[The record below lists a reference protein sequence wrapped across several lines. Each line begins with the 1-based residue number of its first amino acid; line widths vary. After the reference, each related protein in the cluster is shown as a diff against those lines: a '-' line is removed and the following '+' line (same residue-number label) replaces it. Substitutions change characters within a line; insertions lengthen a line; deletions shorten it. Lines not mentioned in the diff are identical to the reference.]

1 MLLQTTNNSF
11 YCFLISEFESH
22 RIKDTGCGKTTVVQ
36 LISVLL
42 NRNLQIVNCHASTET
57 SDLLGG
63 LRPTRARNM
72 ILQNLVLEVYK
83 ILEMTNFYP
92 SLQSIEIPKFLST
105 CKNGDSQTTIN
116 FFDRLPSDAANQIIT
131 FVKQIQTSL
140 PKLNVSASHNICDSL
155 QTEKKRK
162 LENGSSQNISSTN
175 SPLELISNKIQ
186 AIVKLH
192 QKYVS
197 LFEWID
203 GPLVNAMKNGDLFLL
218 DEMSLAEDAVLE
230 RLNSVLEP
238 SRTLTL
244 AEKGGDLPDEEFGEG
259 SVIIGHENFIVFA
272 TMNPGGDFGKREL
285 SPALRSRFTE
295 IWVPAVTDCSDIDL
309 VLEQSLS
316 SSHLKKVYGEIEVS
330 GLKEAMIC
338 YVNWFN
344 NDICAN
350 QMSTC
355 CDFFL
360 SLRDVLAWARF
371 IIETNVYGEEMI
383 GLWAGLIHGAAL
395 MHLDGLG
402 LGTGLTSDDAA
413 VAKKDAKEFLLKQI
427 PKQVITNNVK
437 GFADEMDGLDEK
449 QLINNDSFG
458 IRPFLIPVGPL
469 STVDV
474 GFKLNAP
481 TTALNLR
488 RVLRAMQISKPIL
501 LEGSPGV
508 GKTSLISALASM
520 SGHNLIRIN
529 LSEQTE
535 ITDLMGSDLPI
546 PNEGNDSGASFQWC
560 DGALL
565 RAIKNGDWVLLDELN
580 LASQSVL
587 EGLNSCLDHRAS
599 VYIPELGATFQCPPT
614 FRIFAA
620 QNPLAQGGGRK
631 GLPKSFLNRFTKV
644 YVEAL
649 TENDLHG
656 IVSSK
661 FQMIPEESVKDIVK
675 FNSAVQRDI
684 DNRHYGQSGS
694 PWEFNLR
701 DVFRWCELI
710 LNHYNQSGT
719 IDCGIFADTIYMQRL
734 RSENDRELLLKRY
747 EQCFGDISW
756 FAKTRKL
763 CISDESV
770 EIGNAKVERNR
781 EILISVGDMLLGFEQ
796 PCLRSLLR
804 PMEAVTFCIQM
815 KWPCLLV
822 GPPSSGKSTVL
833 KTLAES
839 CNVKLEEIVLTPSS
853 DVNELIGTFEQ
864 IDASEVG
871 NRLLNSLQLLLC
883 HAFTTLIKSSHR
895 LAYVQRMNKQYVSLQ
910 EKMHQ
915 KQSADAGCANVFNQP
930 EILSKASDL
939 LQTAIEARDIST
951 DFYKST
957 EFIIQSAQKDL
968 QHLTEAE
975 GARNSTVNFR
985 WADGI
990 LVSALEKGHWLHL
1003 ENVNLCSSSVLDR
1016 LNPLME
1022 SDGVLVL
1029 TECGIQENGKHH
1041 GKPRIVK
1048 PHANFRLFLSTNPSF
1063 GEISRAMRNRCIEV
1077 SFLAPLQPKKMD
1089 ILPNK
1094 GSELVSS
1101 IQTIDHIDLMEKVG
1115 IASPT
1120 LAKKLIDVHLNE
1132 VEADD
1137 CYGED
1142 NTISRSFKE
1151 ISLLSCDSSNRG
1163 FVGGDA
1169 FTKAVYISYGLFQ
1182 RGLQRLHESE
1192 TCGKN
1197 DLLIHTMENR
1207 NFLAGAVIESTAS
1220 NNGCLVRAVESSFC
1234 IPLGLSNLGHNLTD
1248 SNGKLHLLDQFAPI
1262 IPNCANRLAEV
1273 KSFLVANFAS
1283 TTTELDCLEKFH
1295 FILGCSKSL
1304 QNVLSYIVTK
1314 LLCGFQVHEEIR
1326 ALLLDSRLAIIN
1338 DEYDVYER
1346 IVFSAGDL
1354 DVKTLSVIESSFAIF
1369 EGKIDRTHINHP
1381 IIPFLYPLFRAI
1393 DALLEKM
1400 ASDPGIV
1407 AYLESINRFV
1417 SCRDRLWLFL
1427 KSCDTHSDSS
1437 RVEWSVTN
1445 FLVHWGWFKK
1455 ALMDLQFLFEIV
1467 SYSDM
1472 KAERRKV
1479 NLIVSSI
1486 DQELLINSPDSH
1498 SLSNKFWKTS
1508 GHPLVP
1514 ASATDWISIDV
1525 LRNSDRADSL
1535 SENLN
1540 FNSLLSGN
1548 RKPIKLQHFID
1559 GHHSYLIL
1567 DENAKLEIL
1576 GALCMAY
1583 WTTTDEMKSSTR
1595 KEKKNYEIA
1604 EVTDLLV
1611 NKMKSASQDLSALLH
1626 VHAVDTSVHLESNKL
1641 DVEDLEKLK
1650 VTSKGNFEDK
1660 GISLIHNLLHSF
1672 AKVQLMPAV
1681 EFWCVKEEN
1690 WIIENLAAL
1699 MILKSDAV
1707 PIIQTSIIPRIKRYI
1722 GIVIDQTMWPVAD
1735 LRPLQTLVWA
1745 LESPH
1750 ASIDDF
1756 RHLFRCLYSPMLVN
1770 ATKHHWS
1777 NSFNDLPCISDALI
1791 SPPFW
1796 CSEAP
1801 EEGVSNGIEETFGN
1815 DMGSARLRHCVVT
1828 ASIFRLLGYNEDTF
1842 YPSRKYPYRTLE
1854 NYEVREM
1861 QSKKL
1866 VQFLSKDLT
1875 VLTQNS
1881 SLYNIQVFFLE
1892 NILNSLKDSFEDD
1905 HQFRKLQ
1912 SYVLGQGELTTYSF
1926 CFNFRFFDHFRLIG

>member
-1 MLLQTTNNSF
+1 M
-11 YCFLISEFESH
+11 
-22 RIKDTGCGKTTVVQ
+22 
-36 LISVLL
+36 SVLL
-42 NRNLQIVNCHASTET
+42 HRNLQIVNCHASTET

-72 ILQNLVLEVYK
+72 ILQNLVLEVCK
-83 ILEMTNFYP
+83 LLEMTNFYP

-105 CKNGDSQTTIN
+105 CKNGDTQITTKC
-116 FFDRLPSDAANQIIT
+116 FDRLPSDAANQIMT

-140 PKLNVSASHNICDSL
+140 AKLNLSASQNICDSL
-155 QTEKKRK
+155 QSEKKRK
-162 LENGSSQNISSTN
+162 LENGSPHSISSTD
-175 SPLELISNKIQ
+175 SPLELISNSIQ
-186 AIVKLH
+186 AVVKLH

-203 GPLVNAMKNGDLFLL
+203 GPLVNSMKNGDLFLL

-244 AEKGGDLPDEEFGEG
+244 AEKGGDLPDEDFGEG
-259 SVIIGHENFIVFA
+259 SVIIGHENFRVFA

-330 GLKEAMIC
+330 GLKDAMIC

-344 NDICAN
+344 NDICAK
-350 QMSTC
+350 QLSTC
-355 CDFFL
+355 SDFFL
-360 SLRDVLAWARF
+360 SLRDILAWARF

-383 GLWAGLIHGAAL
+383 GLWAALIHGAAL

-413 VAKKDAKEFLLKQI
+413 VAKKDAKSFLLKQI
-427 PKQVITNNVK
+427 PRQVITNNIE

-458 IRPFLIPVGPL
+458 IRPFLIPAGPL

-644 YVEAL
+644 FVEAL
-649 TENDLHG
+649 TENDLHS
-656 IVSSK
+656 IVSSR
-661 FQMIPEESVKDIVK
+661 FQMIPEKSIKDIVK

-684 DNRHYGQSGS
+684 DNRYYGQSGS

-710 LNHYNQSGT
+710 LNNYIQSGT

-747 EQCFGDISW
+747 ENCFGDISW
-756 FAKTRKL
+756 FTKTRKF
-763 CISDESV
+763 CISDGSV

-781 EILISVGDMLLGFEQ
+781 EILIPVGDMLLGFEQ

-804 PMEAVTFCIQM
+804 PMEAVTFCVQM
-815 KWPCLLV
+815 NWPCLLV

-871 NRLLNSLQLLLC
+871 NRLLNSLQLLLH
-883 HAFTTLIKSSHR
+883 HAFTTLIESSHR
-895 LAYVQRMNKQYVSLQ
+895 LAYVQQMNKHYVSLQ

-915 KQSADAGCANVFNQP
+915 KQSADAGCCANVFSQP

-939 LQTAIEARDIST
+939 LKIAIEARDIST
-951 DFYKST
+951 DFHKST

-968 QHLTEAE
+968 QHLNEAE
-975 GARNSTVNFR
+975 VASNSTVNFR
-985 WADGI
+985 WVDGI

-1029 TECGIQENGKHH
+1029 TECGIQENGIHQ
-1041 GKPRIVK
+1041 GKTRIVK

-1063 GEISRAMRNRCIEV
+1063 GEISRAMRNRCVEV
-1077 SFLAPLQPKKMD
+1077 SFLAPVQPKKMD
-1089 ILPNK
+1089 VLPNE
-1094 GSELVSS
+1094 GLELVSS
-1101 IQTIDHIDLMEKVG
+1101 IQTIDHIDLLEKIG

-1120 LAKKLIDVHLNE
+1120 LAKKLIDIHLNE

-1137 CYGED
+1137 CHGED

-1151 ISLLSCDSSNRG
+1151 ISLLSYDSLIRG
-1163 FVGGDA
+1163 FVGGNSLI
-1169 FTKAVYISYGLFQ
+1169 KATYISYGLFQ
-1182 RGLQRLHESE
+1182 RGLQALDENE

-1197 DLLIHTMENR
+1197 DLLVHTMQNR
-1207 NFLAGAVIESTAS
+1207 NFLAGAIIESTAG
-1220 NNGCLVRAVESSFC
+1220 NNGRLVRAVESSFC

-1248 SNGKLHLLDQFAPI
+1248 SNGKLHLLDQFASK
-1262 IPNCANRLAEV
+1262 IPNCAERLAEV

-1283 TTTELDCLEKFH
+1283 TTTEVDCLEKFH
-1295 FILGCSKSL
+1295 FMLGCSKPL
-1304 QNVLSYIVTK
+1304 QKVLSYIVTK
-1314 LLCGFQVHEEIR
+1314 ALCGFQVHEEIR
-1326 ALLLDSRLAIIN
+1326 RLLLDSRLAIIN
-1338 DEYDVYER
+1338 DEYEVYER
-1346 IVFSAGDL
+1346 IVFSTGEL
-1354 DVKTLSVIESSFAIF
+1354 NVKTLSIIESSFAIF

-1400 ASDPGIV
+1400 APDPGV
-1407 AYLESINRFV
+1407 VDYLESINRFV

-1427 KSCDTHSDSS
+1427 KSCDTHSNSS
-1437 RVEWSVTN
+1437 CVEWSVTN

-1455 ALMDLQFLFEIV
+1455 AFMDLQFLFEII
-1467 SYSDM
+1467 SHSDM
-1472 KAERRKV
+1472 RAERRKV
-1479 NLIVSSI
+1479 DLIVSSI
-1486 DQELLINSPDSH
+1486 DKELLINNPDSH

-1514 ASATDWISIDV
+1514 ASAKDWISIDV
-1525 LRNSDRADSL
+1525 LRKSDIADSL
-1535 SENLN
+1535 SEYLN

-1548 RKPIKLQHFID
+1548 RKPIKLQNFIES
-1559 GHHSYLIL
+1559 HHSYLIL

-1583 WTTTDEMKSSTR
+1583 WTTTDEIKSSTR

-1604 EVTDLLV
+1604 QVTNLLV
-1611 NKMKSASQDLSALLH
+1611 NKMKSASQELSTLLN

-1672 AKVQLMPAV
+1672 AKVQLMPGV

-1699 MILKSDAV
+1699 MILKSDTI
-1707 PIIQTSIIPRIKRYI
+1707 PIMQTSIIPRIKRYI

-1750 ASIDDF
+1750 ASTDDF
-1756 RHLFRCLYSPMLVN
+1756 RHLFRCLYSSMLVS

-1777 NSFNDLPCISDALI
+1777 NSFNDLQCISDALV

-1796 CSEAP
+1796 CSEVQD
-1801 EEGVSNGIEETFGN
+1801 EEVSNGIEETFGN

-1828 ASIFRLLGYNEDTF
+1828 ASIFRLLGLDAF
-1842 YPSRKYPYRTLE
+1842 CSSRHYPYRTLE
-1854 NYEVREM
+1854 NYEVREL

-1866 VQFLSKDLT
+1866 VQFLCKDLT
-1875 VLTQNS
+1875 VLTENS
-1881 SLYNIQVFFLE
+1881 SSHKIQVFFLE

-1905 HQFRKLQ
+1905 HQFRRLQ
-1912 SYVLGQGELTTYSF
+1912 SYIFGQGELKTYSF
-1926 CFNFRFFDHFRLIG
+1926 YFNFRILTILG